1 MLKLL
6 VKFCVELRR
15 SLQLEGAHATVHGW
29 LAYLFLLLLQVYNGD
44 SEVLPQYVQGPR
56 PAMDSLLNFPMY
68 YQLING
74 FAKQGDLRE

>member
-1 MLKLL
+1 VLL
-6 VKFCVELRR
+6 L
-15 SLQLEGAHATVHGW
+15 LL
-29 LAYLFLLLLQVYNGD
+29 LLLLLQVYNGD